1 MMRFVAVKLLRAA
14 LTLWLV
20 ITFVFVVL
28 RISGD
33 PTDILLPDDVTQAV
47 RDFYRAKWGLDKSLW
62 QQYLAY
68 WQSLLTGDFGM
79 SLRSGMPAWDMVM
92 ERAPKT
98 LLLGVCGL
106 GMALFIGIPLGV
118 IAARYKGTAIDR
130 GVMSFA
136 VFGFSMPNFFLGI
149 ILILAFSL
157 HLRWLPSSGSGTWA
171 QLVMPAFTLGTAF
184 AAQIARFTRSAMI
197 DVSNRPYMRTAR
209 SKGAGRLR
217 QVVSH
222 AFPNAIVPIVTIVG
236 LKIGEL
242 IGGAVVTETV
252 FAWPGLGRLVTV
264 AVANRDLAVVQT
276 ILILLAVTMITT
288 NLVVDLLYGWLDPR
302 VRDLRRAGVS
312 SQEARA

>member
-1 MMRFVAVKLLRAA
+1 MRFVAVKLLRAT

-33 PTDILLPDDVTQAV
+33 PTDILLPDDVAEEV
-47 RDFYRAKWGLDKSLW
+47 REFYRVKWGLDKSMW
-62 QQYLAY
+62 QQYLSY
-68 WQSLLTGDFGM
+68 WQALSTGDFGI
-79 SLRSGMPAWDMVM
+79 SLRSGLPAWDMVI

-106 GMALFIGIPLGV
+106 AMALLIGIPLGV
-118 IAARYKGTAIDR
+118 IAAQHQGSAIDR

-149 ILILAFSL
+149 ILILVFSL

-171 QLVMPAFTLGTAF
+171 HLVMPAFTLGTSF

-197 DVSNRPYMRTAR
+197 DVMNRAYMRTAT
-209 SKGAGRLR
+209 SKGAGPVRR
-217 QVVSH
+217 VFGH
-222 AFPNAIVPIVTIVG
+222 AFPNAVVPIVTIVG
-236 LKIGEL
+236 LKVGEL
-242 IGGAVVTETV
+242 IGGAVVVETV

-276 ILILLAVTMITT
+276 ILILIAATMILT
-288 NLVVDLLYGWLDPR
+288 NLIVDLMYGWLDPR
-302 VRDLRRAGVS
+302 VRDARAEGTRGP
-312 SQEARA
+312 EARA

>member
-1 MMRFVAVKLLRAA
+1 MRFVAVKLLRAT
-14 LTLWLV
+14 LTIWLV

-33 PTDILLPDDVTQAV
+33 PTDILLPDDVAEEV
-47 RDFYRAKWGLDKSLW
+47 REFYRVKWGLDKSMW
-62 QQYLAY
+62 QQYLSY
-68 WQSLLTGDFGM
+68 WQALSTGDFGI
-79 SLRSGMPAWDMVM
+79 SLRSGLPAWDMVI

-106 GMALFIGIPLGV
+106 AMALLIGIPLGV
-118 IAARYKGTAIDR
+118 IAAQHQGSAIDR

-149 ILILAFSL
+149 ILILVFSL

-171 QLVMPAFTLGTAF
+171 HLVMPAFTLGTSF

-197 DVSNRPYMRTAR
+197 DVMNRAYMRTAT
-209 SKGAGRLR
+209 SKGAGPVRR
-217 QVVSH
+217 VFGH
-222 AFPNAIVPIVTIVG
+222 AFPNAVVPIVTIVG
-236 LKIGEL
+236 LKVGEL
-242 IGGAVVTETV
+242 IGGAVVVETV

-276 ILILLAVTMITT
+276 ILILIAATMILT
-288 NLVVDLLYGWLDPR
+288 NLIVDLMYGWLDPR
-302 VRDLRRAGVS
+302 VRDARAEGTRGP
-312 SQEARA
+312 EARA